1 MNIHDF
7 QNKVTGSILGLE
19 CIAESQNYF
28 QGNVVENSLGELK
41 VCNIAAG
48 KHSVVRRPHHSDR
61 EGLVLTS
68 VVGGSCSL
76 ERKKD
81 RFEFS
86 NGESF
91 FCRSKEFYVIETSED
106 IELKSLFVPY
116 EKLGTSNSFLLDDY
130 DDNFEPMID
139 SNLYNLMA
147 PFMSLDTRKM
157 NDKGILRNVEN
168 SLLSLITAAL
178 SNENESVVSNR
189 TSYILREVI
198 NVVENN
204 LTQEYLSPSYIA
216 DQLGYTQRYL
226 NKLLKTKNMSL
237 LKMIHQFRMEKII
250 EELLSEGSLETP
262 IYAISGKY
270 CFYDNSHF
278 SRQFKL
284 YTGMSPKEYRL
295 QKYTRIYS

>member
-139 SNLYNLMA
+139 SNLYNLMS